1 MAVYSEAYGKH
12 KPACS
17 GACLLADV
25 GSLNLMP
32 LSAILPRTGEV
43 KNGADSESDR
53 GFHNCSGLIIVPCAF
68 WFAFCAPELFVL
80 PMGGLAPVV
89 VALTMLTSLSALA
102 LAWVTEPGI
111 LPHMRLEE
119 EKEEH
124 NEEEEADG
132 ETTLKRNRG
141 VSWNLGLGHLFLEG
155 TLSHVPSTVKSETTI
170 RNSMEWAA
178 LPAVTISCES
188 GRARVPSEYK
198 SVPYRTNAT
207 IFNLTELPKKLA
219 VIGAGAAVERFD
231 HFCPWVGNV
240 VGVRNHRYFVL
251 FTIFTS
257 AVALEVFVSSIYLGA
272 SAHSLNLKPRARV
285 VALVLATYT
294 AIIML
299 AVGGLMCY
307 HLDLVANNESTN
319 ERLKGVWVYRRNP
332 YNKGVLSNCH
342 EFWCKP
348 TRRSYVSDD
357 SKGPDVP
364 MPLLSN
370 V

>member
-32 LSAILPRTGEV
+32 LSA
-43 KNGADSESDR
+43 S
-53 GFHNCSGLIIVPCAF
+53 LIIVPCAF

-141 VSWNLGLGHLFLEG
+141 KRRFVIQWNGQHYPLSLFRA
-155 TLSHVPSTVKSETTI
+155 KICRET
-170 RNSMEWAA
+170 
-178 LPAVTISCES
+178 
-188 GRARVPSEYK
+188 
-198 SVPYRTNAT
+198 
-207 IFNLTELPKKLA
+207 
-219 VIGAGAAVERFD
+219 GAAVERFD